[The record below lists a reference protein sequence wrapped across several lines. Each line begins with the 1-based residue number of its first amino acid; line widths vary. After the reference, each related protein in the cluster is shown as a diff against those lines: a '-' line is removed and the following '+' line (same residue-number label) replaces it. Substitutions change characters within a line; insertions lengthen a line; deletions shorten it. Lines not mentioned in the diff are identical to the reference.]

1 MKTITVCLVGIIA
14 IAIAIIGTATI
25 FTIGIMDHDREVTKQ
40 LRIQHS
46 CSE

>member
-14 IAIAIIGTATI
+14 IAIIGTAAI

-40 LRIQHS
+40 HELKYN
-46 CSE
+46 CE